1 MGVMF
6 DIGQTHQFHQIVSL
20 GVVELAVKIAA
31 ISGAG
36 LLDQCAPTGRL
47 MRGSS
52 LKAAM
57 VSSVM

>member
-1 MGVMF
+1 MLK
-6 DIGQTHQFHQIVSL
+6 IAEKTILSR
-20 GVVELAVKIAA
+20 GVVDLAVKIAA
-31 ISGAG
+31 ISGAVP
-36 LLDQCAPTGRL
+36 LDQCAPTGRL